1 MVEEIYKINH
11 LTVDE
16 SKKEF
21 CLSYNEGLMTFDLK
35 NFKEINRSNNFETRL
50 GSISFSQYVPK
61 DNIIIFVGSK
71 YNKEYS
77 EKQIVFFDMDNKK
90 EILSKTFDEEIL
102 NIRYVDNLLFICC
115 DKKLNIFSYDK
126 YNDNYELNLKDEIN
140 FVEVQGRL
148 FEVWA
153 TKNLDNTIDKLY
165 IACQKGKEISISNYL
180 VDDWTLGDIITV
192 KSPVSKIQNLFFI
205 QELNQIFICDEK
217 GIYIYG
223 IDAKDGKVKVCL
235 KRSSNQGVITSM
247 TLLNDNY
254 LAVNNL
260 NKTVHIF
267 DLNIKHN
274 SFSFSNIIYSMTSG
288 LEEIYSCIKI
298 RYKDLLEEKER
309 EYFKKYFEEKGSI
322 LVSGEDKEELNII
335 SYCGFAFKIKIN
347 FKDAKYKVLTK
358 EKYSDAKNDLQ
369 KGDKFKNISLYNCS
383 TVFKKKDNK

>member
-61 DNIIIFVGSK
+61 DNTIIFVGSK

-309 EYFKKYFEEKGSI
+309 EFFKKDFEEKGAI

-335 SYCGFAFKIKIN
+335 SYSGFAFKIKIN
-347 FKDAKYKVLTK
+347 FKDEKYKVLTK
-358 EKYSDAKNDLQ
+358 EKYSDAKNDLL

-383 TVFKKKDNK
+383 SVFKEKVNK

>member
-50 GSISFSQYVPK
+50 GSLSFSQYVPR
-61 DNIIIFVGSK
+61 DNTIIFVGSK

-77 EKQIVFFDMDNKK
+77 KKHIVFFDMGNKK
-90 EILSKTFDEEIL
+90 EILSKNFDEEII
-102 NIRYVDNLLFICC
+102 NIRYIDNLLFICF

-140 FVEVQGRL
+140 FAEVQGRL

-165 IACQKGKEISISNYL
+165 IAFQKEKEISISNYL

-205 QELNQIFICDEK
+205 KELNQIFICDEK

-223 IDAKDGKVKVCL
+223 IDVKDGKVKVCL
-235 KRSSNQGVITSM
+235 KRSSNNGVITSM
-247 TLLNDNY
+247 TLINDNY

-347 FKDAKYKVLTK
+347 FKDEKYKVLTK
-358 EKYSDAKNDLQ
+358 EKYSDAKNDLL

>member
-61 DNIIIFVGSK
+61 DNTIIFVGSK

-223 IDAKDGKVKVCL
+223 IDVKDGKVKVCL
-235 KRSSNQGVITSM
+235 KRSSNNGVITSM
-247 TLLNDNY
+247 TLINDNY

-309 EYFKKYFEEKGSI
+309 EFFKKDFEEKGAI

-335 SYCGFAFKIKIN
+335 SYSGFAFKIKIN
-347 FKDAKYKVLTK
+347 FKDEKYKVLTK
-358 EKYSDAKNDLQ
+358 EKYSDAKNDLL

-383 TVFKKKDNK
+383 SVFKEKVNK

>member
-61 DNIIIFVGSK
+61 DNTIIFVGSK

-192 KSPVSKIQNLFFI
+192 KSPVTKIQNLFFI

-223 IDAKDGKVKVCL
+223 IDVKDGKVKVCL
-235 KRSSNQGVITSM
+235 KRSSNNGVITSM
-247 TLLNDNY
+247 TLINDNY

-309 EYFKKYFEEKGSI
+309 EFFKKDFEEKGAI

-335 SYCGFAFKIKIN
+335 SYSGFAFKIKIN
-347 FKDAKYKVLTK
+347 FKDEKYKVLTK
-358 EKYSDAKNDLQ
+358 EKYSDAKNDLL

-383 TVFKKKDNK
+383 SVFKEKVNK

>member
-309 EYFKKYFEEKGSI
+309 EFFKKDFEEKGAI

-335 SYCGFAFKIKIN
+335 SYSGFAFKIKIN
-347 FKDAKYKVLTK
+347 FKDEKYKVLTK
-358 EKYSDAKNDLQ
+358 EKYSDAKNDLL

-383 TVFKKKDNK
+383 SVFKEKVNK